1 MNFLVKNNP
10 KKPLKIKPE
19 RRRPKK
25 KKKRG
30 KINMNNKTHETTSK
44 TAELSVQTGY
54 LRCAIDRLTIVG
66 NLSDDYRNSIGG
78 IGLLPWKPLGTL
90 IGGGWRAQAYPD
102 RKAKIYIEY
111 DPDRAI
117 AMGKRN
123 FRAECNPNLMAYD
136 QLQALFDI
144 ILPEL
149 DKVSISRL
157 DLAFDFERSLHDVVF
172 DKNVSGGKYW
182 GKGGETQ
189 TIYYGAPSSN
199 LRCRIYDKKAERM
212 HKGDEEDKEE
222 YCHYDTLWRIEYEL
236 TGSGYIQD
244 QMRKKFHV
252 LQETAI
258 TRRDYNTQLDVPLSA
273 QEMIIMKTYDEDREL
288 FNKLA
293 PATKAKYRR
302 LLKLISHVDLSDGLR
317 DLTKSMN
324 ITRDKDITVDLLAF
338 CESILAKEN
347 PLS

>member
-1 MNFLVKNNP
+1 
-10 KKPLKIKPE
+10 
-19 RRRPKK
+19 
-25 KKKRG
+25 
-30 KINMNNKTHETTSK
+30 MNNKLNEIASK
-44 TAELSVQTGY
+44 VAELKVQTGY

-66 NLSDDYRNSIGG
+66 NLPDEYRGSMGDIGM
-78 IGLLPWKPLGTL
+78 LPWKPLGTL
-90 IGGGWRAQAYPD
+90 VGGGWRAQVFPD
-102 RKAKIYIEY
+102 RKAKIYIEH
-111 DPDRAI
+111 DPEG
-117 AMGKRN
+117 AMRMGRRS

-136 QLQALFDI
+136 QLQALFEI
-144 ILPEL
+144 ILPVL

-212 HKGDEEDKEE
+212 HKGDEEDRDE
-222 YCHYDTLWRIEYEL
+222 YAHFDTLWRIEYEL

-244 QMRKKFHV
+244 QMRKKFHA
-252 LQETAI
+252 LQEAAI

-273 QEMIIMKTYDEDREL
+273 QEMIIMKAYDEDRES
-288 FNKLA
+288 FNALSK
-293 PATKAKYRR
+293 ATKAKYRK

-317 DLTKSMN
+317 DLTKAMN

-347 PLS
+347 PLA

>member
-1 MNFLVKNNP
+1 
-10 KKPLKIKPE
+10 
-19 RRRPKK
+19 
-25 KKKRG
+25 
-30 KINMNNKTHETTSK
+30 MNNKLNEIASK
-44 TAELSVQTGY
+44 VAELNVQTGY

-66 NLSDDYRNSIGG
+66 NLPDEYRGSMGDIGM
-78 IGLLPWKPLGTL
+78 LPWKPLGTL
-90 IGGGWRAQAYPD
+90 IGGGWRAQAFPD
-102 RKAKIYIEY
+102 RKAKIYLQY
-111 DPDRAI
+111 DPENAI
-117 AMGKRN
+117 VMNKTS
-123 FRAECNPNLMAYD
+123 FRCECNPNLMAYD
-136 QLQALFDI
+136 QLQALFEI
-144 ILPEL
+144 ILPVL
-149 DKVSISRL
+149 DKVGISRL

-182 GKGGETQ
+182 GKNGETQ

-222 YCHYDTLWRIEYEL
+222 YAHYDTLWRIEYEL
-236 TGSGYIQD
+236 TGSSYIQD
-244 QMRKKFHV
+244 QIRKKFHV

-258 TRRDYNTQLDVPLSA
+258 TRREFNTQLDVPLSA
-273 QEMIIMKTYDEDREL
+273 QEMLIMKAYDEDRES
-288 FNKLA
+288 FNALSK
-293 PATKAKYRR
+293 ATKAKYRK

-317 DLTKSMN
+317 DLTKAMN

>member
-1 MNFLVKNNP
+1 
-10 KKPLKIKPE
+10 
-19 RRRPKK
+19 
-25 KKKRG
+25 
-30 KINMNNKTHETTSK
+30 MNNKTLETTTSK
-44 TAELSVQTGY
+44 AAELSISAGY

-66 NLSDDYRNSIGG
+66 NLSDDYRNNMGG

-90 IGGGWRAQAYPD
+90 IGGGWRAQAFPD
-102 RKAKIYIEY
+102 RKAKIYLEY
-111 DPDRAI
+111 DPENAI
-117 AMGKRN
+117 KMGKRN

-157 DLAFDFERSLHDVVF
+157 DLAFDFERSLHDVLF

-222 YCHYDTLWRIEYEL
+222 YSHYDTLWRIEYEL
-236 TGSGYIQD
+236 TGSSYIQD

-273 QEMIIMKTYDEDREL
+273 QEMLIMKAYDEDREL
-288 FNKLA
+288 FNKLSSR
-293 PATKAKYRR
+293 TKAKYRK
-302 LLKLISHVDLSDGLR
+302 LLKLISHIDLSDGLR

-347 PLS
+347 PLP